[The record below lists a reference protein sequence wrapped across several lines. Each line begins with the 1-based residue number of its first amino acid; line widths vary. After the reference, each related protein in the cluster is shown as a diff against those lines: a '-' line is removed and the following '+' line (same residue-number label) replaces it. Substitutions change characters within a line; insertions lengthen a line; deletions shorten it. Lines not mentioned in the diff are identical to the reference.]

1 VLDRVVIDR
10 VVIVV
15 VTVMIFKGQIAVRGS
30 RRREEDLVDE
40 ERF

>member
-1 VLDRVVIDR
+1 VLDR

-15 VTVMIFKGQIAVRGS
+15 VVMIFKGQIAVRGP
-30 RRREEDLVDE
+30 RRLREEDLVVDE